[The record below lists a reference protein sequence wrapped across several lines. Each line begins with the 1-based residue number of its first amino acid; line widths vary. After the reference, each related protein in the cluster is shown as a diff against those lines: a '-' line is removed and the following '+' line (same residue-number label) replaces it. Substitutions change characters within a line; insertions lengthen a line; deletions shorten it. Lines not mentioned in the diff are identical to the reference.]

1 MHNKY
6 NTQKDILFVLISSF
20 IVVVAWISFNLY
32 HIWVTSTISEEVQ
45 MQLSPIDPNFDPATI
60 QQLKSRKHIDPLY
73 ELQALPS
80 QTISA
85 TPTPTQSGPTIQP
98 SSPSASESSS
108 LVPTSEPISQQ
119 EQ

>member
-1 MHNKY
+1 MHKTKY

-45 MQLSPIDPNFDPATI
+45 VQLAPIAPHFDPATI

-73 ELQALPS
+73 EQQATPS
-80 QTISA
+80 QAISA
-85 TPTPTQSGPTIQP
+85 TPTTPP
-98 SSPSASESSS
+98 SPLASESSNFE
-108 LVPTSEPISQQ
+108 PTNEPISQ